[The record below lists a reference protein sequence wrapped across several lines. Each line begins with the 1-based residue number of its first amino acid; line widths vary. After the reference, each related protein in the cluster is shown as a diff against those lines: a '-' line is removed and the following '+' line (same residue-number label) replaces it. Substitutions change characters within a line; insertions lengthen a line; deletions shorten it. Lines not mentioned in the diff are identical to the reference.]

1 MNETPKHLG
10 STTELEIIL
19 FIMINYL
26 AISFYNWHS
35 YFFVGEAPMKQHTN
49 NSMRRSPESIA
60 LVGDRRALGFS
71 WQSL

>member
-1 MNETPKHLG
+1 MGHPEV
-10 STTELEIIL
+10 ELQIKAIIS
-19 FIMINYL
+19 IIYV

-35 YFFVGEAPMKQHTN
+35 NFCVGEAPMKQHTN